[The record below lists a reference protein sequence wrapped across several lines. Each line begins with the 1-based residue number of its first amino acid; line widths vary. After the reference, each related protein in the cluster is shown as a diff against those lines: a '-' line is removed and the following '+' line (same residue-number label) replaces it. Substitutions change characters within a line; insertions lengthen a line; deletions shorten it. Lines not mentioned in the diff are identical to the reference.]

1 MAAAGPPATPEQRK
15 IAQRSLSI
23 LSGKTA
29 ADRMQMVNLPDTPT
43 DTGAPV
49 RGGQAL
55 VRTLE
60 EGTVEQVPMGPQAAA
75 SAIPVGALAD
85 LKKDPKLAQFF
96 DKKYGASAAKKA
108 LEG

>member
-1 MAAAGPPATPEQRK
+1 MAAAGPLATPEQRK

-29 ADRMQMVNLPDTPT
+29 ADRMQTVNLPDTT
-43 DTGAPV
+43 NVMSGTV

-60 EGTVEQVPMGPQAAA
+60 DGTVEQVPMGLQVGVKPIGQNSQAIQIRNNPSLNREQKAE
-75 SAIPVGALAD
+75 ALR
-85 LKKDPKLAQFF
+85 KLG
-96 DKKYGASAAKKA
+96 YS
-108 LEG
+108 